1 MDMGT
6 IESFLSARHSKG
18 VRLWI
23 EDGQLRYRA
32 PKGALAAE
40 ELEEIRTRKAELVA
54 YLERT
59 PSVAHL
65 PPFVPQPRDGGPV
78 PLSHGQERMW
88 SPERG
93 TAAAPDPCA
102 LLGFAA
108 IRLRGALDLAVLE
121 RCLTALAQRHEALR
135 TRIPLVGGQPMQVID
150 EASTATAGLERVDLS
165 ALPEEGRE
173 EEVRRHAAAMLRVP
187 IYLAA
192 SAPFR
197 ACAFRLSA
205 TDHVVILWLHHLFGD
220 AWSVAVM
227 RRELAVLYAAFS
239 QGRPSPLPPLP
250 VQFADYVLWKRKSL
264 DAILRLHLPYWQA
277 HLAGAPPLVVPTDR
291 PRSTVARGDCE
302 GRPFPFVLPSEPIA
316 RLHDLGRQE
325 AATQFMVLFA
335 AFQVLLSAWS
345 GQEDIVVGVVGARA
359 MAEVQS
365 VVGFCANYAP
375 TRTDLAG
382 ASTFREVLRLV
393 KRASL
398 AANEHYYPHIENLPE
413 ILRPEQPF
421 CRVQFHLNPSALRPA
436 TGPERTGF
444 GDAGI
449 AESEFG
455 LELPRYALYEDLILT
470 LLDGP
475 DGGGGMK
482 GWVTYRPDLFDAA
495 TVERFVAGYRACLDG
510 IGADPDQPLAALTAR
525 AREALRV

>member
-1 MDMGT
+1 MST
-6 IESFLSARHSKG
+6 IESFLSARHAKG
-18 VRLWI
+18 VRLWV

-32 PKGALAAE
+32 PKGALAAD
-40 ELEEIRTRKAELVA
+40 ELDEIRTRKAELVA

-65 PPFVPQPRDGGPV
+65 PPFVPQPRTGGPV

-93 TAAAPDPCA
+93 TAAAASPCA

-108 IRLRGALDLAVLE
+108 VRLRGAVDLSVLE
-121 RCLTALAQRHEALR
+121 RCLAALAARHEALR
-135 TRIPLVGGQPMQVID
+135 THIPLVDARPVQAIGD
-150 EASTATAGLERVDLS
+150 AAATAGLECVDLS
-165 ALPEEGRE
+165 ALPEEERE
-173 EEVRRHAAAMLRVP
+173 EEVRRRAVAMLRAP
-187 IYLAA
+187 IDLAA
-192 SAPFR
+192 GPPFR
-197 ACAFRLSA
+197 VCAFRLDA
-205 TDHVVILWLHHLFGD
+205 ADHVVVLWLHHLIGD
-220 AWSVAVM
+220 AWSVAVL
-227 RRELAVLYAAFS
+227 RRELAVLYAAFT
-239 QGRPSPLPPLP
+239 QGRPSPLSPLP
-250 VQFADYVLWKRKSL
+250 VQFADYVLWKRRSL

-291 PRSTVARGDCE
+291 PRTTAARGDCE
-302 GRPFPFVLPSEPIA
+302 GAPFSFALPREPIA

-345 GQEDIVVGVVGARA
+345 SQEDIVVGVVGARA

-382 ASTFREVLRLV
+382 ASSFRELLRRV
-393 KRASL
+393 KRTSL
-398 AANEHYYPHIENLPE
+398 EANEHYYPHIENLPE

-421 CRVQFHLNPSALRPA
+421 CRVQFHLNPSALRPP

-444 GDAGI
+444 ADAGI
-449 AESEFG
+449 PEAEFH

-475 DGGGGMK
+475 DGGMR
-482 GWVTYRPDLFDAA
+482 GWVTYRPDLFHAA
-495 TVERFVAGYRACLDG
+495 TIERFVAGYRTCLDE
-510 IGADPDQPLAALTAR
+510 IGADPDQPLADLTAR
-525 AREALRV
+525 ARGARRV